1 MTPSFSRRTALGTG
15 LAAGAGMLTGLV
27 PAAPAASHAAPD
39 ADLSFPSTRLAREA
53 ARLIDEAQE
62 AYLHNH
68 SLRSFLFAREAAARA
83 GRRPGRD
90 YDEEVVFLICAL
102 HDMGLTAR
110 ANSDQ
115 RFELDGADFAA
126 RFLEERGVTD
136 RRVDTVW
143 DAIAMHT
150 TRSFRDSPVFQRR
163 RPPEIG
169 IAQTGISIDLMGVN
183 SPVPPEYADR
193 VHRRHPRLGGARA
206 VTDAIVAQALA
217 NPRKAPAA
225 TLPGEILH
233 QRHPELPYLTWDML
247 LDSNAWGD

>member
-1 MTPSFSRRTALGTG
+1 MTHSFSRRTALGTG
-15 LAAGAGMLTGLV
+15 LAAGAGVLTGLV
-27 PAAPAASHAAPD
+27 AATPAAAHDEPD
-39 ADLSFPSTRLAREA
+39 ADLAFPSTRLAREA
-53 ARLIDEAQE
+53 IRLIEDAQE
-62 AYLHNH
+62 AYLRNH
-68 SLRSFLFAREAAARA
+68 SLRSFLFAREAAALA

-102 HDMGLTAR
+102 HDMGLTGH

-115 RFELDGADFAA
+115 RFEMDGADFAA

-169 IAQTGISIDLMGVN
+169 IAQTGIGIDLMGTN
-183 SPVPPEYADR
+183 SPVPPAYAER

-206 VTDAIVAQALA
+206 VTDAIEAQALA

-247 LDSNAWGD
+247 LDANAWGD